1 MPRALLLAVVVLN
14 CFPGGA
20 YSQRGCVPA
29 ALARASDER
38 EPILRDLLNDAKRG
52 EVYYVS
58 FGTRKDGA
66 ESDPPAGYLKV
77 LADLKLDIRAASA
90 GKRHLQGF
98 RDKKTGKAGAL
109 LTVAIHKKVSDR
121 R

>member
-1 MPRALLLAVVVLN
+1 MARSLLLALVVLN
-14 CFPGGA
+14 CWPGEA
-20 YSQRGCVPA
+20 YSQPEPVPA

-38 EPILRDLLNDAKRG
+38 EPILRDLLKDAKPG
-52 EVYYVS
+52 QVYYVS

-90 GKRHLQGF
+90 GKRHLGAF
-98 RDKKTGKAGAL
+98 RDKKTGNAGAL